1 MTKLKELRAAYD
13 AAYDAAA
20 DAYDAYYAADAYSAA
35 AWLAYRE
42 ELEKQ
47 DDKT

>member
-20 DAYDAYYAADAYSAA
+20 DAYDAYYAADSF
-35 AWLAYRE
+35 
-42 ELEKQ
+42 
-47 DDKT
+47 